1 MQQLVGCK
9 LRKWKTKLSHQVWL
23 QKKKKVKY
31 LHSHTGSTSNFSLK
45 YVYNVP
51 QTGNENTQIYR
62 VEVFVLIWHQILLL

>member
-1 MQQLVGCK
+1 MKNKIKSPGMTVD
-9 LRKWKTKLSHQVWL
+9 
-23 QKKKKVKY
+23 KKKVKY

-62 VEVFVLIWHQILLL
+62 VEVFVLIWYQILLL